1 MFLNTRLYFVSRWHR
16 GRSEHARCVIGL
28 CIKELFIYLL
38 LIFVNFRKS
47 FASSYLTNLFSSLCK
62 YENSWYDRKLRT
74 PHWPVNFTKIAV
86 LLCKNLAKRII
97 SRATEEGSPS
107 TPPPPHQKKKKKKKE
122 EEEEDTVFIFILFL
136 SLFEQK
142 IHSDVE
148 DLEDLVEDGN
158 EEDDVV
164 DNVEGKGGVEEDVE
178 DVEDVVDDLGDVED
192 VHVIEKVGGE
202 DDWDLEV
209 ADEGTKVSMEGKYFW
224 NVN

>member
-107 TPPPPHQKKKKKKKE
+107 TLPPPLQKKKKKKE

-142 IHSDVE
+142 IHGDVE

-164 DNVEGKGGVEEDVE
+164 ENVEGKGGVEEDVE
-178 DVEDVVDDLGDVED
+178 DVEDLVDDLGDVED

-209 ADEGTKVSMEGKYFW
+209 VDEGTKVSMEGKYFW

>member
-1 MFLNTRLYFVSRWHR
+1 MQEFGKKDYFEGNGR
-16 GRSEHARCVIGL
+16 GLPFHS
-28 CIKELFIYLL
+28 
-38 LIFVNFRKS
+38 
-47 FASSYLTNLFSSLCK
+47 
-62 YENSWYDRKLRT
+62 
-74 PHWPVNFTKIAV
+74 
-86 LLCKNLAKRII
+86 
-97 SRATEEGSPS
+97 SPS
-107 TPPPPHQKKKKKKKE
+107 PPKKKKKKE

-142 IHSDVE
+142 IHGDVE

-164 DNVEGKGGVEEDVE
+164 ENVEGKGGVEEDVE
-178 DVEDVVDDLGDVED
+178 DVEDLVDDLGDVED

-209 ADEGTKVSMEGKYFW
+209 VDEGTKVSMEGKYFW